1 MAATQKNTRKEKK
14 NILPPKNQKEEKKTA
29 KQIHIPKYVKRR

>member
-14 NILPPKNQKEEKKTA
+14 TFYPLKTKRKKKTA